1 MCTRV
6 FSCQC
11 LLSRIRFYNVAYL
24 RNIRTLNVV
33 SHTEQMRVLGDLSL
47 KGPIYSN
54 SDSDCACVGP
64 HPWRVYRAKRLF
76 SSSVNTD
83 NQLPSTANEK
93 LKALKEKKEAKRMER
108 LTRQRINEQKRNVCI
123 MCVLSL
129 IALWTFA
136 DKPVC

>member
-11 LLSRIRFYNVAYL
+11 LLTRIRFHNVAYL
-24 RNIRTLNVV
+24 RNICTLNVV
-33 SHTEQMRVLGDLSL
+33 SHTEQMRGSGDCLG
-47 KGPIYSN
+47 GPIYSN
-54 SDSDCACVGP
+54 SDNEYVRVGP
-64 HPWRVYRAKRLF
+64 HVWRVYRAKRLF

-83 NQLPSTANEK
+83 DQLPSTGNEK

-108 LTRQRINEQKRNVCI
+108 VTRQRINEQKRNVCI

-129 IALWTFA
+129 IASWTYA